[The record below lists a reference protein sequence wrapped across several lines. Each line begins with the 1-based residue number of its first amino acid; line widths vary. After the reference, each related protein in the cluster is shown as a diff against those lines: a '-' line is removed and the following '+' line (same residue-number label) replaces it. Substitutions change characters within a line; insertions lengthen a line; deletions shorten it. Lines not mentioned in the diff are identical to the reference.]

1 MRPDALLV
9 ALLLA
14 HTVSPALCARQ
25 LAATDASP
33 AATASVTVSVSVQV
47 NVSAAAAAVAAAE
60 EAGGELQV
68 SRYSAQQCAWLDTC
82 LGAVRAHAR
91 VCQNHLSP
99 AGVSFCTNCT
109 RARVASCSRCC

>member
-1 MRPDALLV
+1 MRPGALLV

-25 LAATDASP
+25 LAAADASP
-33 AATASVTVSVSVQV
+33 GATASVTVSVSVQV
-47 NVSAAAAAVAAAE
+47 NVSAAAAAAAAE

-82 LGAVRAHAR
+82 LGAVRARAR
-91 VCQNHLSP
+91 CQNHLSP
-99 AGVSFCTNCT
+99 AGVSFCT
-109 RARVASCSRCC
+109 RARVASC